1 MGSSTT
7 TRNFGMRRFTN
18 IVREGRYR
26 APAALNLRL
35 GTAVELDPASVS
47 DPQELRQVAA
57 GGAIDNTLG
66 GGGIVGTAG
75 ILWYEH
81 DSQTYVGAAAGTL
94 MQDFDTAPAGRMVQM
109 IQGAGTK
116 VWLRN
121 TPLDT
126 TEPGLNF
133 PAVRAAV
140 VMVTDLGFDG
150 AGNIAADDLLAW
162 NEVVDEWAL
171 TTVLA
176 EAFLR
181 VTFADNSLDTLDAV
195 LLV

>member
-18 IVREGRYR
+18 IVREGRFR
-26 APAALNLRL
+26 APAGVNLRL
-35 GTAVELDPASVS
+35 GTAVELDPASS
-47 DPQELRQVAA
+47 ADPQELRQVAA

-75 ILWYEH
+75 IIWYEH

-94 MQDFDTAPAGRMVQM
+94 LQDFDTAPAGRMVQM

-133 PAVRAAV
+133 PAVRAEV
-140 VMVTDLGFDG
+140 VMVTNLGFDG
-150 AGNIAADDLLAW
+150 AGDVAADDLLAW
-162 NEVVDEWAL
+162 DDSVDEWAL
-171 TTVLA
+171 TAVLA

>member
-18 IVREGRYR
+18 IVREGRFR
-26 APAALNLRL
+26 APAAVNLRL
-35 GTAVELDPASVS
+35 GTAVELDPASS
-47 DPQELRQVAA
+47 ADPQELRQVAA

-94 MQDFDTAPAGRMVQM
+94 IQDFDTAPAGRMVQM
-109 IQGAGTK
+109 IQGPGTK

-140 VMVTDLGFDG
+140 VMVTNLGFDG
-150 AGNIAADDLLAW
+150 AGDIAADDLLAW
-162 NEVVDEWAL
+162 NETPDQWAE
-171 TTVLA
+171 TAVLA